1 MEEFKPFTIE
11 RPWGN
16 FRQFNLN
23 TSVTVKILTLKP
35 NEQLSL
41 QSHAKRSE
49 FCRVISG
56 SGVVEIG
63 ENKYN
68 AKEGDEYNVPV
79 NTKHRVIAG
88 DAGLSYLKLTPE
100 NLKKKKLFV
109 KKKKKGP
116 FKKTKK
122 NSERKRT

>member
-56 SGVVEIG
+56 SGIVEIG

-68 AKEGDEYNVPV
+68 VAIGDEYNVPV
-79 NTKHRVIAG
+79 GVKHRVIAG
-88 DAGLSYLKLTPE
+88 DSGLAYLEIDTGDFDE
-100 NLKKKKLFV
+100 EDIIRYEE
-109 KKKKKGP
+109 
-116 FKKTKK
+116 K
-122 NSERKRT
+122 NGRI

>member
-1 MEEFKPFTIE
+1 MELNPFTIE

-49 FCRVISG
+49 FCCVISG
-56 SGVVEIG
+56 SGIVEIG

-68 AKEGDEYNVPV
+68 VAIGDEYNVPV
-79 NTKHRVIAG
+79 GVKHRVIAG
-88 DAGLSYLKLTPE
+88 DSGLAYLEIDTGD
-100 NLKKKKLFV
+100 FD
-109 KKKKKGP
+109 
-116 FKKTKK
+116 
-122 NSERKRT
+122 